1 MGINIDIT
9 KVIKYLDF
17 RPKEGSKG
25 EYYKLFDNHNNYKIY
40 LDINNE
46 QIDYGDRIIAEDST
60 TSNFSHD
67 ENFVVLECVIRLLE
81 CGYSPDNIILEKKWK
96 VGHKN
101 KGKLDI
107 LVTQKS
113 DDSPYLMIECKTWGD
128 EFEKEKNN
136 MLKDGGQLFSYYQ
149 LDRGAEYLCLYAS
162 KLAPTIEYVSSIIKI
177 EDDWKQLSNK
187 DELFD
192 HWNKNFKESG
202 IFEEG
207 IFPYGIKSKSLCRE
221 DLIVLTKEDSSK
233 IFDQFAQILR
243 QNVISDKPNAFN
255 KIFNLFLCKIVD
267 EDKSPDEELEF
278 QWLESDNYKT
288 LQKRLNDLYKEGMKL
303 FFNKT
308 ITDIS
313 DDELN
318 EIFFKLSDS
327 YELEILKEKITDL
340 RLQKNP
346 EFAFKEVYDDKSFID
361 NGKVVK
367 EIVELLQPYQLR
379 YTHKHQFLGD
389 FFERLLT
396 TGLKQESGQFFTPVP
411 LSQFVINCL
420 PLENIINN
428 NLKSN
433 TQILPYVIDY
443 AAGSGHFLTE
453 SMDELQKIIDN
464 FDTTNVKESF
474 KNKIN
479 AWKLTPY
486 DWAEKYIY
494 GIEADYRLIKT
505 SKINCFLNGDGTA
518 QLIHGDGLDN
528 FYYSETYT
536 GLLKLNHDLMDN
548 SNFDILITNP
558 PYSVQAFRNTLNHGA
573 GTFELFKNLSEKS
586 SEIECLF
593 VERAKQLLKIGGYAA
608 IILPISFLSS
618 KDIYYDARK
627 IILKYFDIKAILNLR
642 DSAFMATNTKTMIL
656 FLERKNNNIHE
667 RITYHINDFID
678 SPRDFTV
685 NGIEDAFSKYVED
698 VFDNCNLEDYI
709 SLIKQDP
716 NNNISQEYIFKGYKN
731 KFGKKELDFEEII
744 EIEKEKMF
752 CYFLSYP
759 QTILTINPAENKKE
773 LKKFLGYSFSTTR
786 GKEGINFD
794 TDETNSIITPLFDPH
809 NKNNPKKVNYYVKKM
824 FEGETPDIDDSFDDI
839 MNYINLNDLIDF
851 KNIDFIASINQDL
864 TPAINWEEIWN
875 DSNLKY
881 LKDIAIIERGTSI
894 KESETEEGNI
904 PVVRGGQ
911 TYAYTHNVSNRDAN
925 VITVSGS
932 GKYAGYLNYW
942 DEPIFAS
949 DCLTIISKDEDVI
962 STLELYNHLKKI
974 QKIIY
979 KFQSGQA
986 QEHVYVKDLEKIKI
1000 PAKYL
1005 KQG

>member
-1 MGINIDIT
+1 MDIS

-17 RPKEGSKG
+17 KPKEGSQG
-25 EYYKLFDNHNNYKIY
+25 EYFKVFEKHNNYKIY
-40 LDINNE
+40 LDVDAKT
-46 QIDYGDRIIAEDST
+46 IDYGNKIIAEDLT
-60 TSNFSHD
+60 TSNFSKE
-67 ENFVVLECVIRLLE
+67 ENFVVLECVIRLLNL
-81 CGYSPDNIILEKKWK
+81 GYSPDNIILEKSWK
-96 VGHKN
+96 LGHNN

-107 LVTQKS
+107 LVTQKT
-113 DDSPYLMIECKTWGD
+113 DDSPYLMIECKTWGS
-128 EFEKEKNN
+128 EFETEKNN
-136 MLKDGGQLFSYYQ
+136 MLKNGGQLFSYYQ
-149 LDRGAEYLCLYAS
+149 QDRSADYLCLY
-162 KLAPTIEYVSSIIKI
+162 SSNLSENIDYANYIIKI
-177 EDDWKQLSNK
+177 EDDWRQLSNRE
-187 DELFD
+187 ELFN
-192 HWNKNFKESG
+192 HWNKNFKQSG

-207 IFPYGIKSKSLCRE
+207 IFPYGIKSKSLSRK

-278 QWLESDNYKT
+278 QWLESDDYKT
-288 LQKRLNDLYKEGMKL
+288 LQKRLNDLYKQGMKL

-318 EIFFKLSDS
+318 EIFFNLTDSD
-327 YELEILKEKITDL
+327 ELNILKEKITDL

-379 YTHKHQFLGD
+379 YTHKQQFLGD

-411 LSQFVINCL
+411 LSQFIINCL
-420 PLENIINN
+420 PLENIINYNLRN
-428 NLKSN
+428 NN
-433 TQILPYVIDY
+433 QILPYVIDY

-464 FDTTNVKESF
+464 IDTSNIKESF
-474 KNKIN
+474 KNKLN
-479 AWKLTPY
+479 AWKLNPY

-536 GLLKLNHDLMDN
+536 NRLKLNRPDLMDN
-548 SNFDILITNP
+548 SNFDILVTNP
-558 PYSVQAFRNTLNHGA
+558 PYSVQAFRNTLPYGDKS
-573 GTFELFKNLSEKS
+573 FELFENLSEKS

-608 IILPISFLSS
+608 IILPISFLSD
-618 KDIYYDARK
+618 KGTYFEARK
-627 IILKYFDIKAILNLR
+627 IILKYFDIKTILILGN
-642 DSAFMATNTKTMIL
+642 SAFMATNIKTIVL
-656 FLERKNNNIHE
+656 FLERKNNNINE
-667 RITYHINDFID
+667 RIIYHINDFVE

-685 NGIEDAFSKYVED
+685 NGIEEAFSKYVED
-698 VFDNCNLEDYI
+698 IFDDCSLEDYI
-709 SLIKQDP
+709 SLIKKDP
-716 NNNISQEYIFKGYKN
+716 NTNISQEFIFKEYKN
-731 KFGKKELDFEEII
+731 KFGGDELNFDAIL

-752 CYFLSYP
+752 CYFLSYS
-759 QTILTINPAENKKE
+759 QTVLTINPGDNKKDLE
-773 LKKFLGYSFSTTR
+773 KFLGYKFKT
-786 GKEGINFD
+786 INRVKQIIYD
-794 TDETNSIITPLFDPH
+794 SDENGFIITPLFDSYD
-809 NKNNPKKVNYYVKKM
+809 NNNSKKVNYYVKKM
-824 FEGETPDIDDSFDDI
+824 FEGELSEIDDSFEDI
-839 MNYINLNDLIDF
+839 MNYIKLKDLIEFKTIDF
-851 KNIDFIASINQDL
+851 KAKIREKLISE
-864 TPAINWEEIWN
+864 INWETVWN
-875 DSNLKY
+875 ESNLIY
-881 LKDIAIIERGTSI
+881 LKDIAKIEKGTSI
-894 KESETEEGNI
+894 TESQTGEGDI
-904 PVVRGGQ
+904 PVVAGGK
-911 TYAYTHNVSNRDAN
+911 TSPYTHNVSNRDSN
-925 VITVSGS
+925 VITVSAS

-949 DCLTIISKDEDVI
+949 DCSTIISKNEGVI
-962 STLELYNHLKKI
+962 STLELCNYLKEI
-974 QKIIY
+974 QEHIY
-979 KFQSGQA
+979 KLQQGQA
-986 QEHVYVKDLEKIKI
+986 QGHIYPEHLEKIKF
-1000 PAKYL
+1000 PKKYL
-1005 KQG
+1005 NK